1 MIKYKSG
8 RLLVSHIPKK
18 MILPESDGP
27 FAIINN
33 NPIMPWQATSIDRFL
48 SEIWEVSK
56 VEANYL
62 LEQNLSRLLA
72 EG

>member
-1 MIKYKSG
+1 MVEKNYWKISPGEYVEYYHWDYNEYNGES
-8 RLLVSHIPKK
+8 
-18 MILPESDGP
+18 LPD
-27 FAIINN
+27 FAR
-33 NPIMPWQATSIDRFL
+33 PIDRFL